1 MSYRNTVITYPI
13 PLYQNL
19 PIEKCWYKPRQFFI
33 SAISL
38 GFLTTVTTTFEH
50 DYVIGQLVRLIIP
63 NGFGSRQLNEMLGF
77 VTSIPAENQVVIDLN
92 SSNADPFIT
101 NAAIFTQPQI
111 VAVGDINTG
120 EINPCG
126 PNIKPWI
133 PGSFRNISPRGH
145 EWQNQ

>member
-13 PLYQNL
+13 PLYQNV
-19 PIEKCWYKPRQFFI
+19 PIHAEYYKPRQFFI
-33 SAISL
+33 SAIML
-38 GFLTTVTTTFEH
+38 GFLTTVTTTINH
-50 DYVIGQLVRLIIP
+50 DYCIGQLVRLLIP

-77 VTSIPAENQVVIDLN
+77 VTSIPAQNQVVLDLN

-101 NAAIFTQPQI
+101 NVSIFTQPQI

-126 PNIKPWI
+126 PNMKPWI
-133 PGSFRNISPRGH
+133 PASFRNISPRGC

>member
-1 MSYRNTVITYPI
+1 MSQNNTVITYPI

-19 PIEKCWYKPRQFFI
+19 PIEKQYYKPQQFFI
-33 SAISL
+33 SAIGL
-38 GFLTTVTTTFEH
+38 GFVTTITTTLNH
-50 DYVIGQLVRLIIP
+50 DYLIGQLVRLLIP
-63 NGFGSRQLNEMLGF
+63 NGFGSRQLNEMLGY
-77 VTSIPAENQVVIDLN
+77 VISIPAQNQLLIDLN
-92 SSNADPFIT
+92 SSNADPFILNT
-101 NAAIFTQPQI
+101 ALFTQAQI

-133 PGSFRNISPRGH
+133 PGSFRNISPRGC